1 MRTTITLDKDTANYV
16 KEHTQEYQVSPKVAI
31 NELIR
36 RGRESLKKSAR
47 TPKKKIKIQSFDF
60 GFPPELENANFNQL
74 AYMSDDEIK
83 KGYFTKQ

>member
-16 KEHTQEYQVSPKVAI
+16 KEHTQEYQVTPKVAI

-36 RGRESLKKSAR
+36 RGREALKKSTHA
-47 TPKKKIKIQSFDF
+47 PKKKIKIKSFDF
-60 GFPPELENANFNQL
+60 GFSQELESANFNQF

-83 KGYFTKQ
+83 KGYFTEQ